1 MAGEGGCGHACLDE
15 KYIWM
20 KSSMHIC
27 LDEEYIWMKS
37 MHICLDEEV
46 EPAVLGGGGNRLHAR
61 SALHAVRVVDEV
73 RHVELEADARQVE
86 QPLHAARREARGGRE
101 YAEDLPCTLG
111 WTTHARVD
119 HAR

>member
-1 MAGEGGCGHACLDE
+1 MAWRARVGVGMRA
-15 KYIWM
+15 WM
-20 KSSMHIC
+20 KSIYRPS
-27 LDEEYIWMKS
+27 YIWMKS
-37 MHICLDEEV
+37 MHVCLDEEV

-111 WTTHARVD
+111 WTMQGRVD

>member
-1 MAGEGGCGHACLDE
+1 MGSEAQQYPWQIRAIQYAARLPQLVLVWRGASAYPARPFAD
-15 KYIWM
+15 Y
-20 KSSMHIC
+20 
-27 LDEEYIWMKS
+27 
-37 MHICLDEEV
+37 
-46 EPAVLGGGGNRLHAR
+46 PRAVLGGGGNRLHAR

-111 WTTHARVD
+111 WTMQGRVD